1 MYKVAFASLILLCSF
16 TYFNKNA
23 VDTAETNTVTETSI
37 TSFLKEFA
45 KDRECTKLN
54 FSGNLFSFKND
65 KGDVDSEIEVFQ
77 LYIFNEDDPITKLDQ
92 KSISTM
98 IKNTDL
104 ELLNQIRSKD
114 SKIDVYVK
122 DNNDVIE
129 DVFLIVVTEDSGII
143 FHANGKIR
151 YEDLK
156 KLNIDFDGA
165 EDAFDF

>member
-16 TYFNKNA
+16 TYFNNNDA
-23 VDTAETNTVTETSI
+23 DTANTGIAKDTSI
-37 TSFLKEFA
+37 TSFLKKFA
-45 KDRECTKLN
+45 EDRECTKLN

-65 KGDVDSEIEVFQ
+65 NGDVDSEIDVFQ
-77 LYIFNEDDPITKLDQ
+77 LYIFNEEDPITKLDQ
-92 KSISTM
+92 KSLTSM

-122 DNNDVIE
+122 DTNDVIE
-129 DVFLIVVTEDSGII
+129 DVFLTVISDDTGII